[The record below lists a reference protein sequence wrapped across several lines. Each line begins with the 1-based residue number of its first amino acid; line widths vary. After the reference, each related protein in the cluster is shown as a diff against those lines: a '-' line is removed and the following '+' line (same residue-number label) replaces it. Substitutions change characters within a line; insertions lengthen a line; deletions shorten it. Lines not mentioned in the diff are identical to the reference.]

1 MEEKSSATGG
11 KAAVGSGG
19 NGGTGGSADGTCAE
33 SWTCTDWSVQSDGKY
48 KRSCTDD
55 KACGTTSSKPTEGPV
70 DLPSLDLE
78 YYKCKIEPIFD
89 RGCAM
94 IGCHG
99 TETGRAFRLYARGRL
114 RNDEVVPTV
123 PTCLRPTGP
132 TNLNETGTATVMCEG
147 RLPHTATEWQKNFNS
162 ARQFMVGLSQA
173 DDSELL
179 QQPVVGGK
187 AHAGV
192 HLFKK
197 TEADYQTI
205 AKWLSG
211 EKLGQVCDPGTN

>member
-1 MEEKSSATGG
+1 MSATGG
-11 KAAVGSGG
+11 TNGGDG
-19 NGGTGGSADGTCAE
+19 NGGTGGSADGMCAAT
-33 SWTCTDWSVQSDGKY
+33 WTCTGWSMRSDGKY
-48 KRSCTDD
+48 ERTCTDD
-55 KACGTTSSKPTEGPV
+55 NACGTMATKPMEGPV
-70 DLPSLDLE
+70 DLPALDLD
-78 YYKCKIEPIFD
+78 YYKCKVEPIFD

-94 IGCHG
+94 LGCHG
-99 TETGRAFRLYARGRL
+99 TEKGRAFRLYARGRL
-114 RNDEVVPTV
+114 RNDEVVPSV

-132 TNLNETGTATVMCEG
+132 TNLNEAGTATVMCEG
-147 RLPHTATEWQKNFNS
+147 RTAHTDTEWQANFNS

-179 QQPVVGGK
+179 RQPVVGGK

-197 TEADYQTI
+197 TDADYQTI

-211 EKLGQVCDPGTN
+211 EKLGQACNPGPN